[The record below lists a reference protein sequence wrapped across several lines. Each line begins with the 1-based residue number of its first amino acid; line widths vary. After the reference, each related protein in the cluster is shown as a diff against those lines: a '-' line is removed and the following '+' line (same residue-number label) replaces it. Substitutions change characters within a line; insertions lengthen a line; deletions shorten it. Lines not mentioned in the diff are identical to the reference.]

1 MQTFIL
7 AILGFALLVT
17 VFALQNAT
25 PVPIRV
31 FFWDFEASMALI
43 IIVSALVGA
52 LLSSLFG
59 LVRRKQ
65 QIKEEDTT
73 TKQIQDT
80 NECSKQQVDPNG
92 GVVGDQTD
100 LAD

>member
-1 MQTFIL
+1 MQSVIL

-17 VFALQNAT
+17 VFALQNAA

-31 FFWDFEASMALI
+31 FFWYFKASMALI
-43 IIVSALVGA
+43 IIVSTLVGA

-65 QIKEEDTT
+65 QLNAEEEITKEDS
-73 TKQIQDT
+73 DAA
-80 NECSKQQVDPNG
+80 NCSEQQVEPNG
-92 GVVGDQTD
+92 GVTGDKTD